1 MDSQLKIDRDYIEA
15 EIGVLNDP
23 DSDKKEYDKLMNLL
37 EKTSDKDLSLIMWR
51 LDDAYMDRISEL
63 GSDMVSELLDKLEK
77 KWEKVKKH

>member
-15 EIGVLNDP
+15 EIGVLYDP

-63 GSDMVSELLDKLEK
+63 GSDMVSELLDKLE
-77 KWEKVKKH
+77 EK